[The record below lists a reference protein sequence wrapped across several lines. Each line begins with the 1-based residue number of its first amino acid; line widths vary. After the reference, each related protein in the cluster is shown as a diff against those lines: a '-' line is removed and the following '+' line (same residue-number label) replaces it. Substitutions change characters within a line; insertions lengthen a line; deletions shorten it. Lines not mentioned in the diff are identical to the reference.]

1 MKSLKS
7 LLISFVFLSLLSAC
21 ERDQSAPSTNDDQLL
36 ETYADLLVLNEQF
49 KSSSSTMDSTH
60 YAAQFQQILA
70 TRGITQEQFRNQV
83 MAQLGSPQKF
93 RQFYDKLY
101 AKIEQRR
108 TKS

>member
-1 MKSLKS
+1 MKSSKS
-7 LLISFVFLSLLSAC
+7 LLILFFFLSLLTAC
-21 ERDQSAPSTNDDQLL
+21 GRKQSAPSTNDDQLL

-49 KSSSSTMDSTH
+49 KSSSSTMDSTR
-60 YAAQFQQILA
+60 YASQFQQILDA
-70 TRGITQEQFRNQV
+70 HSMTQEQFRNQV
-83 MAQLGSPQKF
+83 MAQLESPQKF